1 MQIILLGAPGA
12 GKGTQ
17 AKFISDHLN
26 IPQISTGDMLRASVS
41 KGTELGLKAKVLME
55 KGELVPDDLI
65 LDLVK
70 DRISE
75 KDCANGFL
83 FDGFPRTL
91 DQANALKDKGIK
103 IDCVI
108 EIMVDDDEI
117 IQRMSGRRVH
127 TASGRTYHIKYNPPK
142 QENIDDETGEPLIQ
156 RPDDNEETV
165 RKRLAIYHDQTSPL
179 VDFYKKSSLVQNGN
193 KYIEVNGVGDIST
206 IQEQIKKLFKIVK
219 LEYMPYLSYYTPPT
233 GIYYNDD
240 KINN

>member
-91 DQANALKDKGIK
+91 DQANALKEKGIK

-108 EIMVDDDEI
+108 EIMVDDNEI

-193 KYIEVNGVGDIST
+193 KYIQVNGVGDIST
-206 IQEQIKKLFKIVK
+206 IQEQIKKAL
-219 LEYMPYLSYYTPPT
+219 
-233 GIYYNDD
+233 
-240 KINN
+240 

>member
-193 KYIEVNGVGDIST
+193 RYIEVNGVGDIST

>member
-70 DRISE
+70 DRISK

-142 QENIDDETGEPLIQ
+142 QENIDDATGEPLIQ

-165 RKRLAIYHDQTSPL
+165 RKRLAVYHDQTSPL

-193 KYIEVNGVGDIST
+193 RYIEVNGVGDIST
-206 IQEQIKKLFKIVK
+206 IQEQIKKAL
-219 LEYMPYLSYYTPPT
+219 
-233 GIYYNDD
+233 
-240 KINN
+240 

>member
-17 AKFISDHLN
+17 AKFISDHFN

-75 KDCANGFL
+75 KDCTNGFL

-91 DQANALKDKGIK
+91 DQANALKEKGIK

-127 TASGRTYHIKYNPPK
+127 SASGRTYHIKHNPPK

-165 RKRLAIYHDQTSPL
+165 RKRLAIYHEQTSPL

-206 IQEQIKKLFKIVK
+206 IQEQIKKAL
-219 LEYMPYLSYYTPPT
+219 
-233 GIYYNDD
+233 
-240 KINN
+240 

>member
-179 VDFYKKSSLVQNGN
+179 VDFYKKSSLMQNGN

-206 IQEQIKKLFKIVK
+206 IQEQIKKAL
-219 LEYMPYLSYYTPPT
+219 
-233 GIYYNDD
+233 
-240 KINN
+240 

>member
-17 AKFISDHLN
+17 AKFISDHFN

-91 DQANALKDKGIK
+91 DQANALKEKGIK

-127 TASGRTYHIKYNPPK
+127 SASGRTYHIKYNPPLE
-142 QENIDDETGEPLIQ
+142 ENVDDETGEPLIQ

-165 RKRLAIYHDQTSPL
+165 RKRLAIYHEQTSPL

-206 IQEQIKKLFKIVK
+206 IQEQIKKAL
-219 LEYMPYLSYYTPPT
+219 
-233 GIYYNDD
+233 
-240 KINN
+240 

>member
-108 EIMVDDDEI
+108 EIMVDDNEI

-206 IQEQIKKLFKIVK
+206 IQEQIKKSL
-219 LEYMPYLSYYTPPT
+219 
-233 GIYYNDD
+233 
-240 KINN
+240 

>member
-17 AKFISDHLN
+17 AKFISDHFN

-91 DQANALKDKGIK
+91 DQANALKEKGIK

-127 TASGRTYHIKYNPPK
+127 SASGRTYHIKHNPPK

-165 RKRLAIYHDQTSPL
+165 RKRLAIYHEQTSPL
-179 VDFYKKSSLVQNGN
+179 VDFYKKSSIVQNGN

-206 IQEQIKKLFKIVK
+206 IQEQIKKAL
-219 LEYMPYLSYYTPPT
+219 
-233 GIYYNDD
+233 
-240 KINN
+240 

>member
-26 IPQISTGDMLRASVS
+26 IPQISPGDMLRASVS

-108 EIMVDDDEI
+108 EIMVGDDEI

-193 KYIEVNGVGDIST
+193 RYIEVNGVGDIST
-206 IQEQIKKLFKIVK
+206 IQEQIKKAL
-219 LEYMPYLSYYTPPT
+219 
-233 GIYYNDD
+233 
-240 KINN
+240 

>member
-17 AKFISDHLN
+17 AKFISDHFN

-91 DQANALKDKGIK
+91 DQANALKEKGIK

-206 IQEQIKKLFKIVK
+206 IQEQIKKAL
-219 LEYMPYLSYYTPPT
+219 
-233 GIYYNDD
+233 
-240 KINN
+240 

>member
-17 AKFISDHLN
+17 AKFISDHFN

-75 KDCANGFL
+75 KDCTNGFL

-91 DQANALKDKGIK
+91 DQANALKEKGIK

-127 TASGRTYHIKYNPPK
+127 SPSGRTYHIKYNPPLE
-142 QENIDDETGEPLIQ
+142 ENVDDETGEPLIQ

-165 RKRLAIYHDQTSPL
+165 RKRLAIYHEQTSPL

-193 KYIEVNGVGDIST
+193 KYIQVNGVGDIST
-206 IQEQIKKLFKIVK
+206 IQEQIKKAL
-219 LEYMPYLSYYTPPT
+219 
-233 GIYYNDD
+233 
-240 KINN
+240 